1 MNPNSNSTPPSSQD
15 LGENQNLK
23 PSPMPPEKTA
33 KKAAGQRKKPIN
45 WESASGMK
53 FGRLTVVNFSRR
65 NEAGVAYVNCTCNC
79 GNTKEVKSSCLV
91 GGQTQSCGCFLTES
105 NLARC
110 VTHGK
115 SKSSEFAIWSGM
127 RRRCVSVKDKDYH
140 KYGGRGITVC
150 ERWLHSFANFYQ
162 DMGDRPFGT
171 TLDRIDNNGNYCP
184 ENCRWATDKT
194 QARNRRTNLL
204 ITFNGVTKT
213 LAEWAEQYSL
223 NWNTLRA
230 RIMERGWSI
239 ERALTC
245 RPIPKKD
252 QYDIIHKLR
261 RCWRPVSLLSHH

>member
-1 MNPNSNSTPPSSQD
+1 METINIPQGLEKSA
-15 LGENQNLK
+15 ENQLANL
-23 PSPMPPEKTA
+23 SGQQVEKTA
-33 KKAAGQRKKPIN
+33 KKAAGPRKNPIN
-45 WESASGMK
+45 WENASGIK

-65 NEAGVAYVNCTCNC
+65 NEAGAAYVNCICNC
-79 GNTKEVKSSCLV
+79 GKAKEVKSSCLV
-91 GGQTQSCGCFLTES
+91 GGMTQSCGCFLTES
-105 NLARC
+105 NIARC

-115 SKSSEFAIWSGM
+115 SKSCEFRIWSGM
-127 RRRCVSVKDKDYH
+127 KRRCFFVKDKDYH

-150 ERWLHSFANFYQ
+150 ERWLHSFVNFYQ
-162 DMGDRPFGT
+162 DMGERPEGT

-204 ITFNGVTKT
+204 ITFNGATKT

-223 NWNTLRA
+223 NWNTLRS

-252 QYDIIHKLR
+252 QYDILHKLR
-261 RCWRPVSLLSHH
+261 